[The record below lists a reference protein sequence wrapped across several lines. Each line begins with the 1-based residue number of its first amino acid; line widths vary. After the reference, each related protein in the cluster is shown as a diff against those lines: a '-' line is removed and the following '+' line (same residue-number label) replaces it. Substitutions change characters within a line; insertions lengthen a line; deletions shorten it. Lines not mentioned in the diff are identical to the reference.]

1 MEHNGKWNINKNQS
15 TTLLPFALFAYFF
28 LHSWNARNQRHQRRS
43 LNSSLE
49 DWLKNVKIYAHNVL
63 HNKKKARYMFSRK
76 GVSEEEEE
84 KRAKH
89 EAQSKAKIN

>member
-1 MEHNGKWNINKNQS
+1 MHTMCF
-15 TTLLPFALFAYFF
+15 TT
-28 LHSWNARNQRHQRRS
+28 
-43 LNSSLE
+43 
-49 DWLKNVKIYAHNVL
+49 
-63 HNKKKARYMFSRK
+63 KKKARYMFSRK